1 MLSGIS
7 FGEDISMLM
16 SVSEKVD
23 SGTAVPSSK
32 ICKRPIWLECFELS
46 SGVLE
51 EVSQAVN
58 RRQGSSIQKVIAHLF
73 LDSILLPDYQIII
86 RPMGECGEL
95 L

>member
-1 MLSGIS
+1 
-7 FGEDISMLM
+7 MLM

-23 SGTAVPSSK
+23 SGIIVPSSK
-32 ICKRPIWLECFELS
+32 IFKRPIWLGCVELS
-46 SGVLE
+46 SSVLE
-51 EVSQAVN
+51 DVSQAVN
-58 RRQGSSIQKVIAHLF
+58 RRQGSSIQKVIARLF